1 MAARTPKAPNRTPN
15 KAGGGKKPTQAPTRA
30 QLKAMEA
37 RAASAARATA
47 FARGEDMDDAPSGG
61 GGRAGTATRSARTTR
76 NAGRSGVRAGAERN
90 IGAYPTPE
98 FSVRTEMEYH
108 RRDLIRLLIVAAILI
123 VIYVVLWFFLH

>member
-1 MAARTPKAPNRTPN
+1 MAARTPKAPN
-15 KAGGGKKPTQAPTRA
+15 KAPGKVGSAKKPTPAPTRA

-47 FARGEDMDDAPSGG
+47 FARGEDLDDAPNGS
-61 GGRAGTATRSARTTR
+61 RSTPATRSARTMR
-76 NAGRSGVRAGAERN
+76 NASRSGVRAGAER
-90 IGAYPTPE
+90 GVGSYPMPE

-108 RRDLIRLLIVAAILI
+108 RRDLIRLLLVAAALV

>member
-1 MAARTPKAPNRTPN
+1 MAARTPKAPNRPTRT
-15 KAGGGKKPTQAPTRA
+15 GGAKKPTPAPTRA

-47 FARGEDMDDAPSGG
+47 FARGEDVDDTPD
-61 GGRAGTATRSARTTR
+61 GGRTATRGTRTTR
-76 NAGRSGVRAGAERN
+76 AASRSGVRAGAERT
-90 IGAYPTPE
+90 IGSLPMPE
-98 FSVRTEMEYH
+98 FSVRTEMAYH

>member
-1 MAARTPKAPNRTPN
+1 MAARTPKAPN
-15 KAGGGKKPTQAPTRA
+15 KAPGKIGSAKKPTPTRA

-47 FARGEDMDDAPSGG
+47 FARGEDVDDAPNS
-61 GGRAGTATRSARTTR
+61 RQTATATRGTRTTR
-76 NAGRSGVRAGAERN
+76 NAGRSGVRAGADRT
-90 IGAYPTPE
+90 IGSLPMPE

-108 RRDLIRLLIVAAILI
+108 RRDLVRLLIVAATLI